1 VDARLNAPVIVG
13 AGPVGAVCALAL
25 AQQGIAARVLEAQAE
40 DARGD
45 SRTLALS
52 HGSQLILARLGVWDA
67 LTGVT
72 PITRIHIS
80 QRGAFGVARLSA
92 DALGVP
98 ALGYVLPYA
107 TLAAAL
113 KQALRETDIAVEYGV
128 AVARIDSGV
137 EAATLHTAQERFSTP
152 LAVVADGGRSLDAP
166 APKFKRDYAQQA
178 VVCEVQTELPH
189 AQQAYER
196 FTPDG
201 PAALLPVGDRY
212 APQGDADF
220 LRAEARERS
229 YAPQGDADF
238 LRAEAR
244 ERSYA
249 LVWTADN
256 ADAERIAALDDA
268 AFLAALYQHFGGR
281 QGRFLAASP
290 RKTFPLTLAYTG
302 SEAAARVVRIGN
314 AAQTLHPVA
323 GQGFNIGLRDAWELA
338 ALCGEWPQQSNQRG
352 DMPENAIGSAAMLAA
367 YARGRRV
374 DVMGGLGFT
383 DFLVRAFSNDIAP
396 IRHARGLGLLAL
408 EALPPLKTFVARRMM
423 FGARG

>member
-1 VDARLNAPVIVG
+1 M
-13 AGPVGAVCALAL
+13 GAVCALAL
-25 AQQGIAARVLEAQAE
+25 AQQGIAARILEAQPE
-40 DARGD
+40 TARGD

-52 HGSQLILARLGVWDA
+52 HGSQLILAWLGVWDA
-67 LTGVT
+67 LTEVT
-72 PITRIHIS
+72 PINCIHIS

-92 DALGVP
+92 EEVGVP
-98 ALGYVLPYA
+98 ALGYVLSYA

-113 KQALRETDIAVEYGV
+113 KQALRDAGVAVEYDV
-128 AVARIDSGV
+128 AVERIAPDS
-137 EAATLHTAQERFSTP
+137 AMASLHTTRGGITTP
-152 LAVVADGGRSLDAP
+152 LAVVADGGRGNGAP
-166 APKFKRDYAQQA
+166 APKYKRDYAQQA
-178 VVCEVQTELPH
+178 VVCDVRTELPH

-201 PAALLPVGDRY
+201 PAALLPKGDH
-212 APQGDADF
+212 
-220 LRAEARERS
+220 
-229 YAPQGDADF
+229 
-238 LRAEAR
+238 
-244 ERSYA
+244 YA

-256 ADAERIAALDDA
+256 ADAERIAALDDS

-290 RKTFPLTLAYTG
+290 RKTFPLSLAYTG

-338 ALCGEWPQQSNQRG
+338 ALCGES
-352 DMPENAIGSAAMLAA
+352 PETIGSDAMLAA
-367 YARGRRV
+367 YTRGRRA
-374 DVMGGLGFT
+374 DVIGGLGFT
-383 DFLVRAFSNDIAP
+383 DFLVRTFSNDLLP

-423 FGARG
+423 FGVRG